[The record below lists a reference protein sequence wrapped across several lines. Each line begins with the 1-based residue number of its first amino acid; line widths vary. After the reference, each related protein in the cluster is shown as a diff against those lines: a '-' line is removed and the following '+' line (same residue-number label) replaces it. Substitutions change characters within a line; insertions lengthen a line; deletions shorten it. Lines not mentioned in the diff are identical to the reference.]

1 MQENLKGMVI
11 EKMTK
16 DILMKFLPGDQ
27 KVFTLPSFE
36 KAQSASV
43 QAYKAKNFEETYGW
57 KFSARIGD
65 PTMGTRQRTETTTRI
80 A

>member
-1 MQENLKGMVI
+1 MII

-16 DILMKFLPGDQ
+16 DILMKFLPGEQ
-27 KVFTLPSFE
+27 KVFTLPNFE
-36 KAQSASV
+36 KAQSAAV
-43 QAYKAKNFEETYGW
+43 QAYKAKNFTETYGW

-65 PTMGTRQRTETTTRI
+65 PMEGTLQRSVTITRI

>member
-1 MQENLKGMVI
+1 MVI
-11 EKMTK
+11 DKMTK

-36 KAQSASV
+36 KAQSAAT
-43 QAYKAKNFEETYGW
+43 QTYRAKNYEETYGW
-57 KFSARIGD
+57 KFSVRIGD
-65 PTMGTRQRTETTTRI
+65 PMEGTKQRSMTITRL

>member
-1 MQENLKGMVI
+1 MVI

-16 DILMKFLPGDQ
+16 RILQKFAVGEQ
-27 KVFTLPSFE
+27 KVFTLPNFA
-36 KAQSASV
+36 KAQSAAN
-43 QAYKAKNFEETYGW
+43 QAYMAKNHEETYGW

-65 PTMGTRQRTETTTRI
+65 QREGTRQRTVTITRL

>member
-1 MQENLKGMVI
+1 MVL

-16 DILMKFLPGDQ
+16 DILMKFLPGEQ
-27 KVFTLPSFE
+27 KVFTLPNFE
-36 KAQSASV
+36 KAQSAAV
-43 QAYKAKNFEETYGW
+43 QAYRAKNFTETYGW

-65 PTMGTRQRTETTTRI
+65 PMDGTMQRSVTITRI

>member
-1 MQENLKGMVI
+1 MV
-11 EKMTK
+11 KDKVTK
-16 DILMKFLPGDQ
+16 DDLEKFVVGDQ

-36 KAQSASV
+36 KAQSAAT
-43 QAYKAKNFEETYGW
+43 QAYKAKNYEETYGW

-65 PTMGTRQRTETTTRI
+65 PMEGTKQRNVTIIRT

>member
-1 MQENLKGMVI
+1 MVI

-16 DILMKFLPGDQ
+16 DILMKFLPGEQ
-27 KVFTLPSFE
+27 KVFTLPNFE
-36 KAQSASV
+36 KAQSAAV
-43 QAYKAKNFEETYGW
+43 HAYRAKNFSETYGW

-65 PTMGTRQRTETTTRI
+65 PMEGTMQRSVTITRL

>member
-1 MQENLKGMVI
+1 
-11 EKMTK
+11 MTK
-16 DILMKFLPGDQ
+16 DILMKFLPGEQ

-36 KAQSASV
+36 KAQSAAT
-43 QAYKAKNFEETYGW
+43 QAYRAKNFSETYGW

-65 PTMGTRQRTETTTRI
+65 PMEGTKHRSVTITRI

>member
-1 MQENLKGMVI
+1 MVI

-16 DILMKFLPGDQ
+16 DILMKFLPGEQ

-36 KAQSASV
+36 KAQSAAT

-57 KFSARIGD
+57 RFSVRIGD
-65 PTMGTRQRTETTTRI
+65 PMEGTKQRSVTITRL